1 MLSPHSNGKELIAA
15 ARSARTPTPRDRNRV
30 YRQLGR
36 ALTGVGLV
44 SAATGAAAGENIAR
58 ASWVLWAK
66 WSLPVALAISTV
78 AAPRLLTNFHR
89 AEVMRQE
96 TVTAA
101 PANPNPSV
109 GAPAVGQRA
118 VAVEDL
124 PPADETAPPSALTQK
139 ATKPGP
145 KTSLDRQPKETRQ
158 GVPVDDLHGD
168 ASLLRQ
174 AYSAWRNGEA
184 ARALALATDHANR
197 YPKSQLR
204 SERDGLR
211 ALALCALDRAPEA
224 RRVAKNLAATTPT
237 SPVLAT
243 LADSCVGHE

>member
-1 MLSPHSNGKELIAA
+1 MLNSHSSVKELVAA

-30 YRQLGR
+30 YRKLGR

-44 SAATGAAAGENIAR
+44 AATGAAAGENVVR
-58 ASWVLWAK
+58 ASWMLWAK
-66 WSLPVALAISTV
+66 WSAPVVLAISV
-78 AAPRLLTNFHR
+78 ATAPRLYTQFHR
-89 AEVMRQE
+89 TEVARYE
-96 TVTAA
+96 AATAA
-101 PANPNPSV
+101 PANANPSI
-109 GAPAVGQRA
+109 GAPAVCPPA
-118 VAVEDL
+118 VAVADT
-124 PPADETAPPSALTQK
+124 PPPDETAAPSAPPQN

-145 KTSLDRQPKETRQ
+145 KTSSDRQRKESRQ
-158 GVPVDDLHGD
+158 IESVDDLGDD

-174 AYSAWRNGEA
+174 AYSAWRKGEA

-211 ALALCALDRAPEA
+211 VHALCALDRTAEA
-224 RRVAKNLAATTPT
+224 RRVAKNLAVSSPT

-243 LADSCVGHE
+243 LADSCVGRE